1 MKEVLKMGKLDG
13 KVALITGAGSGIGR
27 ATALLLAKEGA
38 KVTVVDRFPAGGRKT
53 VRMIEEAGGE
63 AMFIKADVSR
73 SADVE
78 KMVKTTVDTYGRI
91 DILYNNAG
99 ILGTYAPAVHTTEE
113 EWDSII
119 DTNLKGVFLGAKYA
133 IPAMVNQGGGVIINT
148 GSTSGILGVAGM
160 PAYSASKAGVIQLT
174 KVMALECANLN
185 IRVNCICPG
194 GIRTPMV
201 RDIPEETFRKGQP
214 VGRAGR
220 PEEIAQA
227 VLYLASDD
235 ASFATG
241 AVLVVDG
248 GVTAGIMP

>member
-1 MKEVLKMGKLDG
+1 MGKLDG
-13 KVALITGAGSGIGR
+13 RVALITGAGSGIGR
-27 ATALLLAKEGA
+27 AIAVLFAREGA
-38 KVTVVDRFPAGGRKT
+38 KVAVVDRVQAGGRKT
-53 VRMIEEAGGE
+53 VRMIEEAEGK
-63 AMFIKADVSR
+63 AIFVKADVSK

-78 KMVKTTVDTYGRI
+78 SMIKTTADTYGRI
-91 DILYNNAG
+91 DILCNNAG
-99 ILGTYAPAVHTTEE
+99 ILGTYAPAVHTTEK

-119 DTNLKGVFLGAKYA
+119 DTNLKGVFLGSKYA
-133 IPAMVNQGGGVIINT
+133 IPVMVNQGGGVIINT

-201 RDIPEETFRKGQP
+201 KDIPEETFRKGQP
-214 VGRAGR
+214 VGRPGR

-248 GVTAGIMP
+248 GVTAGIMPEFG